1 MLKLVYRM
9 GTKNILSIKDAS
21 KVNYVHVHVITKL
34 SKSIIVELIQS
45 YRYSVMT
52 QNFDVIYIWNHRRLL
67 FL

>member
-1 MLKLVYRM
+1 M

-21 KVNYVHVHVITKL
+21 KVNYVHVHVITTL
-34 SKSIIVELIQS
+34 SKNIIVELIQS